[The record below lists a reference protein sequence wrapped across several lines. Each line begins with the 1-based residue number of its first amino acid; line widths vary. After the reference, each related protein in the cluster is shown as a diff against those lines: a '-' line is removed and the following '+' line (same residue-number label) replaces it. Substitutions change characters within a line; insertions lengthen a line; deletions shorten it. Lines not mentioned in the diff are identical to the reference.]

1 MQASTFN
8 AIFDDIANTIEYKHE
23 WENGT
28 GYFDGAVYSVALN
41 PGERA
46 KALTPWKRRI
56 VFVGTRYGTCV
67 FFERYMPEEGAT
79 DIRVVSNVPQ
89 RAVGLVTDG
98 LLSTEDFYKFTN
110 GSLNIGHIIERIA
123 VPSKYYAEREAEFAA
138 AVQARASE
146 AK

>member
-1 MQASTFN
+1 MQVSIFN
-8 AIFDDIANTIEYKHE
+8 NVFNEITNAVAYNTE

-28 GYFDGAVYSVALN
+28 GYFDNAVYTVALN

-46 KALTPWKRRI
+46 KSTSTGGRRI
-56 VFVGTRYGTCV
+56 IFIGTRFGTCV
-67 FFERYMPEEGAT
+67 FFERYLAEEGASN
-79 DIRVVSNVPQ
+79 IRVVSNVPG
-89 RAVGLVTDG
+89 RLVGLVIEG
-98 LLSTEDFYKFTN
+98 PQSTEDFHKFTN